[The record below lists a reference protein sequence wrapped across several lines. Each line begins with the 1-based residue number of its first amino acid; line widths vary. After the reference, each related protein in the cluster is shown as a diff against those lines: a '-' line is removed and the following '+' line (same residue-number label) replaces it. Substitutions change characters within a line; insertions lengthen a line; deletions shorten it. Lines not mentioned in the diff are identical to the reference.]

1 MVAPE
6 RFNSSQVPRNID
18 NLCDY
23 VNNLSDENYERYEE
37 WRIENRDNFVREYND
52 LLDEHHMMQYMNSS
66 DEEDSELDS
75 DEEDSELDSDEEDSQ
90 MDSDEED
97 SQMDS
102 DEEDSQM
109 DSDEENSI
117 VDSEDEYDVARQSV
131 IEEPQP
137 EDDSDSEIEYSVV
150 SDEDSDY
157 DSDEELDADYTE
169 WLYPYL
175 SRSHVLL

>member
-6 RFNSSQVPRNID
+6 IFNSSQVPRNND

-23 VNNLSDENYERYEE
+23 IDNLSDENYERYED

-66 DEEDSELDS
+66 GLESDS
-75 DEEDSELDSDEEDSQ
+75 DEDSDNESED
-90 MDSDEED
+90 MDSDEENTLVD
-97 SQMDS
+97 TD
-102 DEEDSQM
+102 DEYEDM
-109 DSDEENSI
+109 GSDEENSI
-117 VDSEDEYDVARQSV
+117 VDSEDEYEVARQSV
-131 IEEPQP
+131 IEELQP

-169 WLYPYL
+169 WLYHYL
-175 SRSHVLL
+175 STSHVLL

>member
-6 RFNSSQVPRNID
+6 RFKSSQVPRNID

-52 LLDEHHMMQYMNSS
+52 LLNEHHMMQHMDSS
-66 DEEDSELDS
+66 DEE
-75 DEEDSELDSDEEDSQ
+75 DSDEEDSQ

-97 SQMDS
+97 SDNES
-102 DEEDSQM
+102 EGSEDI
-109 DSDEENSI
+109 DFDEENTI
-117 VDSEDEYDVARQSV
+117 VDSDDEYDVVRQSV

-157 DSDEELDADYTE
+157 DSDEETDVDYAE

-175 SRSHVLL
+175 SSSHVLF

>member
-18 NLCDY
+18 NLCHYID
-23 VNNLSDENYERYEE
+23 NLSDENYERYED

-66 DEEDSELDS
+66 GLESDSDEDSEQEGS
-75 DEEDSELDSDEEDSQ
+75 DDESDGMGSDNESDG
-90 MDSDEED
+90 MDSDNESED
-97 SQMDS
+97 MG
-102 DEEDSQM
+102 
-109 DSDEENSI
+109 SDEENTL
-117 VDSEDEYDVARQSV
+117 VDSDDEYEVARQSV

-137 EDDSDSEIEYSVV
+137 EDEYDVSEDEIEYSVI
-150 SDEDSDY
+150 SDEESDY
-157 DSDEELDADYTE
+157 DSEEDIDADYTE

-175 SRSHVLL
+175 SSSHVLL

>member
-52 LLDEHHMMQYMNSS
+52 LLNEHHMMQHMDSS
-66 DEEDSELDS
+66 DEEDS

-90 MDSDEED
+90 MDSDNESED
-97 SQMDS
+97 
-102 DEEDSQM
+102 M

-117 VDSEDEYDVARQSV
+117 VDSDDEYDVARQSV

-137 EDDSDSEIEYSVV
+137 EDDSDSEIEYSVI

-157 DSDEELDADYTE
+157 DSDEELDVDYTE

-175 SRSHVLL
+175 STSHVLL